1 MVQLYLLK
9 KEGDLK
15 TPIGKWKLGK
25 IFIRRDKVKYL
36 KLNKNIKKIIYISKN
51 YFWCD
56 DRYNKNYNKLLINK
70 IIS

>member
-1 MVQLYLLK
+1 M
-9 KEGDLK
+9 E
-15 TPIGKWKLGK
+15 LGK

-70 IIS
+70 